1 MLKAVILFQVLIFIS
16 DMENGAMDDV
26 YRFLKSRFYSF
37 LRRGLWA
44 GGLASLVMSSLLLRA
59 EATDSFSYQNAVDKA
74 RQLAAQPYQ
83 NPAGQVPD
91 FLLKLDYDAWRDIRF
106 KPEQALWR
114 TEKLPFQVQF
124 FHPGLYYDRPVKI
137 NIVDF
142 NSVKPVAFSRDL
154 FSYGKNSFKDKVPA
168 DLGFAGFRL
177 HCRLNTR
184 KYYDEA
190 VVFLG
195 PSYLRAVAK
204 NQRYGLSARGLA
216 VDTALST
223 GEEFPYFRE
232 FWIAKPVEE
241 STRITVYALLDSP
254 SLSGA
259 YQFVIKP
266 GKETAIDVRGT
277 VFRRKQV
284 QKFGIAP
291 LTSMFFYGE
300 NSGQRPADDFRPEV
314 HDTDG
319 LLIAFNNGE
328 WLWHPLVNPQV
339 LIINSFKATDPA
351 GFGLMQRD
359 LDFNSYQDLEARYE
373 SKPGVWITPRGKWGA
388 GHIEL
393 IQIPTGTELNDNIF
407 TFWVPEK
414 LSDIDKPVLFSYGM
428 SWQYPGASQP
438 PAGRVIA
445 TRTAKGKDD
454 QMKKFVIDFAGGKL
468 AKIAPDKDVAAVV
481 SVDSNA
487 KLVEKQVYKNSVNG
501 GWRLVFQ
508 IKTEEQQG
516 MDRMLSQKRPP
527 IELRA
532 YLKEGNNVL
541 TETWSYTYLP

>member
-1 MLKAVILFQVLIFIS
+1 
-16 DMENGAMDDV
+16 MD
-26 YRFLKSRFYSF
+26 YAGGFLPWYS
-37 LRRGLWA
+37 RRGLQLWS
-44 GGLASLVMSSLLLRA
+44 LAALLVCILIPCA
-59 EATDSFSYQNAVDKA
+59 EAADSFPYQTVIDKA

-91 FLLKLDYDAWRDIRF
+91 FLLKLDYDSWRDIRF
-106 KPEQALWR
+106 NPERALWR
-114 TEKLPFQVQF
+114 TEGLPFQVQF

-142 NSVKPVAFSRDL
+142 EKVKPVAFSRDL
-154 FSYGKNSFKDKVPA
+154 FNYGKNSFRDKVPA
-168 DLGFAGFRL
+168 NLGFAGFRL
-177 HCRLNTR
+177 HCRLNSR
-184 KYYDEA
+184 KYYDEVA
-190 VVFLG
+190 VFLG
-195 PSYLRAVAK
+195 ASYLRAVAK
-204 NQRYGLSARGLA
+204 NQRYGLSARGLTI
-216 VDTALST
+216 DTALGT
-223 GEEFPYFRE
+223 GEEFLYFRE
-232 FWIAKPVEE
+232 YWIVKPVEE
-241 STRITVYALLDSP
+241 ATKITVYALLDSP

-259 YQFVIKP
+259 YQFIIKP
-266 GKETAIDVRGT
+266 GKETVIDVRGT
-277 VFRRKQV
+277 VFRRKNV
-284 QKFGIAP
+284 QKLGIAP

-300 NSGQRPADDFRPEV
+300 NSAQRPVDDFRPEV

-319 LLIAFNNGE
+319 LLIAFNTGE
-328 WLWHPLVNPQV
+328 WLWHPLVNPRV

-373 SKPGVWITPRGKWGA
+373 SKPSVWITPRGKWGE

-414 LSDIDKPVLFSYGM
+414 LPGIDKPVIFSYIM

-454 QMKKFVIDFAGGKL
+454 QMKKFIIDFAGGKL
-468 AKIAPDKDVAAVV
+468 AKLTPAMPVVAVV

-487 KLVEKQVYKNSVNG
+487 KLVEKQVYKNSVTG

-508 IKTEEQQG
+508 IKPEEQQG
-516 MDRMLSQKRPP
+516 MDRMLSQKLPP

>member
-1 MLKAVILFQVLIFIS
+1 
-16 DMENGAMDDV
+16 MDGT
-26 YRFLKSRFYSF
+26 YQSLKSYSTYNSP
-37 LRRGLWA
+37 RRVLVWA
-44 GGLASLVMSSLLLRA
+44 LAVLVPCVLLARA
-59 EATDSFSYQNAVDKA
+59 QAADQFSYQNIIDKA
-74 RQLAAQPYQ
+74 RQLAAKPYQ
-83 NPAGQVPD
+83 STAGQVPD
-91 FLLKLDYDAWRDIRF
+91 FLLKLDYDSWRDIRF
-106 KPEQALWR
+106 SPERALWR
-114 TEKLPFQVQF
+114 TEGLPFQVQF

-142 NSVKPVAFSRDL
+142 GKVKPVSFSRDL
-154 FSYGKNSFKDKVPA
+154 FTYGKNSFKDTVPV

-177 HCRLNTR
+177 HCRLNSR

-195 PSYLRAVAK
+195 ANYFRAVAK

-216 VDTALST
+216 IDTALST

-232 FWIAKPVEE
+232 FWIVKPAEE
-241 STRITVYALLDSP
+241 STRIIVYALLDSP
-254 SLSGA
+254 SLSSA
-259 YQFVIKP
+259 YQFVIRP
-266 GKETAIDVRGT
+266 GKETVMDVRGT

-284 QKFGIAP
+284 QKLGIAP
-291 LTSMFFYGE
+291 LTGMFFYGE
-300 NSGQRPADDFRPEV
+300 NSGQRPVDDFRPEV

-319 LLIAFNNGE
+319 LLVAFNTGE
-328 WLWHPLVNPQV
+328 WLWHPLVNPRV
-339 LIINSFKATDPA
+339 LIINSFKATDPV

-414 LSDIDKPVLFSYGM
+414 LPDIDKPVSFSYGM

-445 TRTAKGKDD
+445 TRTAKGKDN

-468 AKIAPDKDVAAVV
+468 AKLASDKPVAAVV
-481 SVDSNA
+481 SIGSNA
-487 KLVEKQVYKNSVNG
+487 RLVEKQVYKNSVTD

-508 IKTEEQQG
+508 IKPEEQPG
-516 MDRMLSQKRPP
+516 MDRMLSQQRPP

-532 YLKEGNNVL
+532 YLKEGSNVL

>member
-1 MLKAVILFQVLIFIS
+1 
-16 DMENGAMDDV
+16 MEIV
-26 YRFLKSRFYSF
+26 YMHDSYKSLKSYLPYNSSRK
-37 LRRGLWA
+37 LRRWA
-44 GGLASLVMSSLLLRA
+44 LAALITRVLLPSA
-59 EATDSFSYQNAVDKA
+59 EAADSFSYQNVLDKA

-83 NPAGQVPD
+83 SASGQVPD

-106 KPEQALWR
+106 RPEQALWR
-114 TEKLPFQVQF
+114 KEKLPFQVQF

-137 NIVDF
+137 NIIDF
-142 NSVKPVAFSRDL
+142 GNVKPVSFTRDM
-154 FSYGKNSFKDKVPA
+154 FDYGKNSFKDKVPV

-177 HCRLNTR
+177 HCRINTR

-190 VVFLG
+190 AVFLG
-195 PSYLRAVAK
+195 ANYFRVVAK

-216 VDTALST
+216 IDTALST

-232 FWIAKPVEE
+232 FWIVKPVEE

-259 YQFVIKP
+259 YQFVIRP
-266 GKETAIDVRGT
+266 GKETVIDVRGT
-277 VFRRKQV
+277 VFRRKHV
-284 QKFGIAP
+284 QKLGIAP
-291 LTSMFFYGE
+291 LTGMFFYGE
-300 NSGQRPADDFRPEV
+300 NSGQRPVDDFRPEV

-319 LLIAFNNGE
+319 LLIAFNTGE
-328 WLWHPLVNPQV
+328 WLWHPLVNPRA

-373 SKPGVWITPRGKWGA
+373 SKPSVWITPHGKWGD

-414 LSDIDKPVLFSYGM
+414 LPDVDKPVSFSYAM
-428 SWQYPGASQP
+428 SWQYPGASLP

-445 TRTAKGKDD
+445 TRTAKGKED
-454 QMKKFVIDFAGGKL
+454 QIKKFVIEFAGGKL
-468 AKIAPDKDVAAVV
+468 AKLASDKPVSAVV
-481 SVDSNA
+481 SVGSNA
-487 KLVEKQVYKNSVNG
+487 KLMEKQVYKNNVTE

-508 IKTEEQQG
+508 IKPEEQQG
-516 MDRMLSQKRPP
+516 MDRVLSQKHPP

-532 YLKEGNNVL
+532 YLKEGSNIL

>member
-1 MLKAVILFQVLIFIS
+1 MNDEYRALQGCSPNKLPRTMRIWALAVLFTCVL
-16 DMENGAMDDV
+16 
-26 YRFLKSRFYSF
+26 LT
-37 LRRGLWA
+37 
-44 GGLASLVMSSLLLRA
+44 RA
-59 EATDSFSYQNAVDKA
+59 QATEQFSYQDVIDKA

-106 KPEQALWR
+106 RPEQALWR
-114 TEKLPFQVQF
+114 TEGLPFQLQF
-124 FHPGLYYDRPVKI
+124 FLPGLYYDRPVKI

-142 NSVKPVAFSRDL
+142 GKVKPVSFSRDL
-154 FSYGKNSFKDKVPA
+154 FAYGKNSFKDKVPA

-177 HCRLNTR
+177 HCRINTR

-195 PSYLRAVAK
+195 ANYFRAVAK

-216 VDTALST
+216 IDTALST

-232 FWIAKPVEE
+232 FWIVKPVEE

-259 YQFVIKP
+259 YQFIIRP
-266 GKETAIDVRGT
+266 GKETVMDVRGT
-277 VFRRKQV
+277 VFRRKHV

-300 NSGQRPADDFRPEV
+300 NSGKPPVDDFRPEV

-319 LLIAFNNGE
+319 LLIAFSTGE
-328 WLWHPLVNPQV
+328 WLWHPLVNPRA

-359 LDFNSYQDLEARYE
+359 VDFNSYQDLEARYE

-414 LSDIDKPVLFSYGM
+414 LPDIDKPVLFSYAM
-428 SWQYPGASQP
+428 SWQYPGEAQP
-438 PAGRVIA
+438 PAGRVVA

-454 QMKKFVIDFAGGKL
+454 QKKKFVIDFAGGKL
-468 AKIAPDKDVAAVV
+468 AKLASGQPVAAVV
-481 SVDSNA
+481 SVDGSA
-487 KLVEKQVYKNSVNG
+487 KLVEQQVYKNSFTG

-508 IKTEEQQG
+508 IKPEEQQG
-516 MDRMLSQKRPP
+516 MDRVLSQKQPP
-527 IELRA
+527 VELRA
-532 YLKEGNNVL
+532 YLKEGNNIL

>member
-1 MLKAVILFQVLIFIS
+1 MLKAVIVFQILIIT
-16 DMENGAMDDV
+16 DRENGVMLAV
-26 YRFLKSRFYSF
+26 CWFLMSCFYSY
-37 LRRGLWA
+37 LRRSLWVVCMA
-44 GGLASLVMSSLLLRA
+44 GVVICTQLLRA
-59 EATDSFSYQNAVDKA
+59 EAADSFSYQNAVDKA
-74 RQLAAQPYQ
+74 RQLAAKPYQ

-91 FLLKLDYDAWRDIRF
+91 FLLKIDYDAWRDIRF
-106 KPEQALWR
+106 KPDQALWR
-114 TEKLPFQVQF
+114 TAGLPFQVQF

-142 NSVKPVAFSRDL
+142 GAVKPVAFSRDL
-154 FSYGKNSFKDKVPA
+154 FDYGKNSFKNNVPV

-177 HCRLNTR
+177 HFQLNTK
-184 KYYDEA
+184 KYYDEVA
-190 VVFLG
+190 VFLG
-195 PSYLRAVAK
+195 ASNFRAVAK
-204 NQRYGLSARGLA
+204 KQRYGLSARGLA
-216 VDTALST
+216 IDTALST

-232 FWIAKPVEE
+232 FWIVKPVEE

-266 GKETAIDVRGT
+266 GRETVMDVQGT
-277 VFRRKQV
+277 LFQRKKV
-284 QKFGIAP
+284 QKIGIAP

-300 NSGQRPADDFRPEV
+300 NISQRPVDDFRAEV

-319 LLIAFNNGE
+319 LLIAFSTGE
-328 WLWHPLVNPQV
+328 WLWHPLVNPRA
-339 LIINSFKATDPA
+339 LIINSFKATDPV

-359 LDFNSYQDLEARYE
+359 LDFNSYQDLEAGYE

-393 IQIPTGTELNDNIF
+393 IQIPTSTELNDNIF
-407 TFWVPEK
+407 TFWVPEQRYEV
-414 LSDIDKPVLFSYGM
+414 DKPVSFSYAM
-428 SWQYPGASQP
+428 SWQHPGKSMP

-445 TRTAKGKDD
+445 TRTAKGRDD
-454 QMKKFVIDFAGGKL
+454 QMKRFIVDFAGGKL
-468 AKIAPDKDVAAVV
+468 PKLAPDTPVVAVV

-487 KLVEKQVYKNSVNG
+487 KLVEKQVYKNSFTG
-501 GWRLVFQ
+501 GWRLAFQ
-508 IKTEEQQG
+508 IKPEEQPG
-516 MDRMLSQKRPP
+516 MDLMLSQKRPP

-532 YLKEGNNVL
+532 YLKESNNIL

>member
-1 MLKAVILFQVLIFIS
+1 
-16 DMENGAMDDV
+16 MEIV
-26 YRFLKSRFYSF
+26 YMHGVYQFLKSNVPCNS
-37 LRRGLWA
+37 LRRLQIGV
-44 GGLASLVMSSLLLRA
+44 LAALMTCVLLTRA
-59 EATDSFSYQNAVDKA
+59 EAAAPFSYQNVIEKA

-106 KPEQALWR
+106 RTEQALWR
-114 TEKLPFQVQF
+114 TEGLPFQVQF

-137 NIVDF
+137 NSVDF
-142 NSVKPVAFSRDL
+142 GDVKPVTFSRDL
-154 FSYGKNSFKDKVPA
+154 FDYGKNRFKDKVPV

-195 PSYLRAVAK
+195 ANYFRAVAK
-204 NQRYGLSARGLA
+204 NQHYGLSARGLA
-216 VDTALST
+216 IDTALST

-232 FWIAKPVEE
+232 FWIVKPVEE

-266 GKETAIDVRGT
+266 GKETIIDVRGT
-277 VFRRKQV
+277 VFRRKNV

-300 NSGQRPADDFRPEV
+300 NSGPRPVDDFRPEV
-314 HDTDG
+314 HDADG

-328 WLWHPLVNPQV
+328 WLWHPLVNPRA

-373 SKPGVWITPRGKWGA
+373 SKPGVWITPRGKWGE

-407 TFWVPEK
+407 TFWVPDK
-414 LSDIDKPVLFSYGM
+414 LPELAKPVTFSYAM
-428 SWQYPGASQP
+428 SWQYPGKSEP
-438 PAGRVIA
+438 PGGRVIA

-454 QMKKFVIDFAGGKL
+454 QMKKFIVDFAGGKL
-468 AKIAPDKDVAAVV
+468 AKLPPGEPVAAVV

-487 KLVEKQVYKNSVNG
+487 KLVEKQVYKNSFTG

-508 IKTEEQQG
+508 IKPEEQQG

-532 YLKEGNNVL
+532 YLKEGNNSI